1 MKNALRDKSYSFA
14 LKIVVVAKKL
24 QEEKEFVLSRQ
35 VLRSGTSIGANI
47 RESEYAQS
55 KKDFINKLS
64 IALKESNETAYWLDL
79 LKDSNYLSNEKHNVL
94 ISENNEL
101 IAMLISSI
109 KTTKS
114 RMSENL

>member
-1 MKNALRDKSYSFA
+1 MKNVLRDKSYKFA
-14 LKIVVVAKKL
+14 LEIVVITKAL
-24 QEEKEFVLSRQ
+24 QERNEFVLSRQ
-35 VLRSGTSIGANI
+35 LMRSGTSIGANI

-64 IALKESNETAYWLDL
+64 VALKEANESAYWLDL
-79 LKDSNYLSNEKHNVL
+79 LKDSNYITDEKHQNL
-94 ISENNEL
+94 ISQNNEL

-114 RMSENL
+114 RLKIE